1 MHASEEISLKK
12 IGLIAG
18 TGRLPEMLLS
28 NWEREGF
35 TPYIVALEG
44 ITDPDLFVAR
54 EHIILP
60 IGCAGGIIEY
70 LKNSGVKDLVLAGAL
85 KKPEW
90 SQIRADTRGM
100 KIILKV
106 ALRALGDDA
115 LLRVLR
121 EELESDGFVL
131 HGAQEYVPDL
141 LSPEGSFSKAVP
153 LQEDWET
160 IRLGFQMGKEWGRKD
175 KGQSVVVQQGIVLGC
190 EDNAGTQALM
200 EQAGASKIAGGRGPI
215 LVKVLKPGQDT
226 ALDMPTIGVKT
237 IETARECG
245 FVGIVVESGC
255 VLVLD
260 RMAVTKLADQYGI
273 FLLGLSE
280 E

>member
-1 MHASEEISLKK
+1 MHASEKISLKK

-28 NWEREGF
+28 NWERAGF

-44 ITDPDLFVAR
+44 ITDPDLFATR
-54 EHIILP
+54 EHIVLP

-70 LKNSGVKDLVLAGAL
+70 LKNSGVKDIVLAGAL

-90 SQIRADTRGM
+90 SQIRADSRGM

-115 LLRVLR
+115 LLRVVR
-121 EELESDGFVL
+121 EELESEGFIL
-131 HGAQEYVPDL
+131 HGVQEYIPDIL
-141 LSPEGSFSKAVP
+141 APVGVFSETSP
-153 LQEDWET
+153 LQEDWDS
-160 IRLGFQMGKEWGRKD
+160 IHLGFQTAKEWGRKD
-175 KGQSVVVQQGIVLGC
+175 KGQSVVVQQGTVLGC
-190 EDNAGTQALM
+190 EGNEGTKTLM
-200 EQAGASKIAGGRGPI
+200 EQAGKIKREGRGPI

-226 ALDMPTIGVKT
+226 ALDMPTIGAKT
-237 IETARECG
+237 IETAHEQG
-245 FVGIVVESGC
+245 FVGIVIEAGC
-255 VLVLD
+255 TLVLD
-260 RMAVTKLADQYGI
+260 REEIVARANHHKI
-273 FLLGLSE
+273 FLLGLKE